1 MFTTFGGETR
11 GLSRGDPENF
21 RGDIPT
27 RDKDEEV
34 KRDFRG
40 GIQRGI
46 QRKYL
51 DEIGLRIQNMNSEET
66 F

>member
-1 MFTTFGGETR
+1 MREWKD
-11 GLSRGDPENF
+11 SRGDPDNF

-27 RDKDEEV
+27 RDKDEKV
-34 KRDFRG
+34 RRDFRG

-51 DEIGLRIQNMNSEET
+51 NEIGFGIQNMNSEEI
-66 F
+66 FE